1 MLTHSLPRAQ
11 VRTSLGQLGFV
22 TTSTGTPT
30 PLSLGTIRDSRQH
43 LDLWSGVLSSNFSVG
58 QSQRV
63 RVRTVADNASDT
75 IAVRYTAPAT
85 MGLSVQLAFCAPGTV
100 PIGTTTVGNH
110 TQPGNGGMQAC
121 DWLQPLDSHTTS
133 VIRTKLSNDLGSV
146 PQNISETWAAFLQ

>member
-1 MLTHSLPRAQ
+1 M
-11 VRTSLGQLGFV
+11 RTSLGQLGFV
-22 TTSTGTPT
+22 TTPTGTPT
-30 PLSLGTIRDSRQH
+30 PLGTIRDFRQH

-63 RVRTVADNASDT
+63 RVMTVADNASDT
-75 IAVRYTAPAT
+75 IAVRYTAPST
-85 MGLSVQLAFCAPGTV
+85 MGLGVHLAFCAPGTV

-133 VIRTKLSNDLGSV
+133 VIRTIISKDL
-146 PQNISETWAAFLQ
+146 

>member
-22 TTSTGTPT
+22 TTPAGAPT

-85 MGLSVQLAFCAPGTV
+85 MGLSVHLAFCAPGTV

-133 VIRTKLSNDLGSV
+133 VIRTKLSNDLGRVS
-146 PQNISETWAAFLQ
+146 PPIRSEL